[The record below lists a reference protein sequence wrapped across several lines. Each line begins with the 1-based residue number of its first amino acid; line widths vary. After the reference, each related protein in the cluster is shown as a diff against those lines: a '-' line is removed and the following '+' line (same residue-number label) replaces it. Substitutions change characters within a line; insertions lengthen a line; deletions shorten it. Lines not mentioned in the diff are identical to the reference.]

1 MGMTARWVGFF
12 GAGSGSSPRRSTAS
26 DRLRESFPTGPIVL
40 GHAVLDGND
49 GIFFRPFRPIR
60 RHLSRTVLGLI
71 RLLENVVA
79 AGFVVELARG
89 GVERDAYLGAG
100 LVAGS
105 GGGFQ
110 NDLDGLFVLFS
121 AWREA

>member
-89 GVERDAYLGAG
+89 GVERGAY
-100 LVAGS
+100 LVAGLGAR
-105 GGGFQ
+105 GGGGL
-110 NDLDGLFVLFS
+110 LDDVGCPCVRF
-121 AWREA
+121 AGWR